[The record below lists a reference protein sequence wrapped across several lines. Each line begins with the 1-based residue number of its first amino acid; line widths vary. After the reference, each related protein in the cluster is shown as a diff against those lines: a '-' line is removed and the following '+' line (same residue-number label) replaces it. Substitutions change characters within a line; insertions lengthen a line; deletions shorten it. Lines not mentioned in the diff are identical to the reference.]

1 MNKHRHRVQQEAA
14 RWFARMRD
22 AEPDHPERS
31 RFEAWLLADPL
42 HASEYAAFADT
53 WEDFDST
60 ARLQSLAQALQ
71 RKREEWRQQ
80 RASLGKRMAGGIMG
94 LVLVVTSG
102 LLGFELW
109 RERQAQPLLTA
120 AHDTAI
126 GETARLTLG
135 DDTRLTLNADT
146 RIEVAYYRDR
156 RTVTLKRGEAIFEV
170 ARDAARPFVVDS
182 GHARVTVLGT
192 RFAVNRLSH
201 LVRVGVD
208 HGRVR
213 VEAQGAAGANAS
225 PLVLSD
231 GQVAEVLAGGQPQH
245 SQRHAGD
252 AFSFAD
258 GYIRFERASLH
269 EIAETLSRYR
279 KSPVTASSAATEPHI
294 TAVVKLSRIDQFLKQ
309 LPLIAPV
316 TVDDGGQSVRLA
328 PR

>member
-1 MNKHRHRVQQEAA
+1 MNKRQHRVRQEAA
-14 RWFARMRD
+14 RWFARMRA

-31 RFEAWLLADPL
+31 RFEAWLLADPM

-71 RKREEWRQQ
+71 RKREEWRLH
-80 RASLGKRMAGGIMG
+80 RSKVGKTMAGSIMG
-94 LVLVVTSG
+94 LVLAVTSG

-109 RERQAQPLLTA
+109 REWQTQPLMAMVHGTG
-120 AHDTAI
+120 I
-126 GETARLTLG
+126 GETGRLTLG
-135 DDTRLTLNADT
+135 DDTQLTLSADT
-146 RIEVAYYRDR
+146 QIDVAYYRDR
-156 RTVTLKRGEAIFEV
+156 RTVTLKRGEVIFEV
-170 ARDAARPFVVDS
+170 ARDAARPFIVDS

-201 LVRVGVD
+201 LVRVSVD

-213 VEAQGAAGANAS
+213 VEVQGAANANAD
-225 PLVLSD
+225 PIVLSD
-231 GQVAEVLAGGQPQH
+231 GEVAEVLAGGEPQR
-245 SQRHAGD
+245 SQRRAGD

-258 GYIRFERASLH
+258 GYISFERASLH

-279 KSPVTASSAATEPHI
+279 KAPVTAGSDATDAHI
-294 TAVVKLSRIDQFLKQ
+294 TAVVKLSQVDHFLKQ

-316 TVDDGGQSVRLA
+316 TVDNVGQVVQIRA
-328 PR
+328 R